1 MDFEILEEIGFFFG
15 SKSAFHTSN
24 DTNKCSNSEYFNTSV
39 NIVSLILFVIGFIG
53 NIATFVSVLCCG
65 TLRMPTYILI
75 ASLSVVD
82 TCCLLIKRL
91 GRSYNVIKEVVSF
104 QAFLSVSSALFH
116 ASTAHVIALSVLRL
130 YMMKNPLEFKHK
142 MTKRGTLLHIFV
154 CYLMGTVFGSVVYIL
169 FTQNGVNEKLTV
181 LLICLAV
188 MEIVIPQITLLI
200 IHLIKVRVLR
210 NSAVSQL
217 HVTPHI
223 RKLSKMICIIILTNV
238 LTIFPLWI
246 GVVALSLVK
255 DHDKAI
261 IIRCYYIAASFI
273 FIILHHSIN
282 PIIFFFVSKPYKN
295 LTRRESLRKRA
306 KQNYVV
312 HSHSGQNE

>member
-24 DTNKCSNSEYFNTSV
+24 DTIKCSNSDYFYTSV

-65 TLRMPTYILI
+65 TLRNPTYILI
-75 ASLSVVD
+75 SSLSVAD
-82 TCCLLIKRL
+82 TCCLLMKRL
-91 GRSYNVIKEVVSF
+91 ARSYNVIKEVVSF
-104 QAFLSVSSALFH
+104 QAFLSVAIALFH
-116 ASTAHVIALSVLRL
+116 VSTAHVIALNVLRL
-130 YMMKNPLEFKHK
+130 YMMKNPLEFMQK
-142 MTKRGTLLHIFV
+142 MTKKKTLLYIFA
-154 CYLMGTVFGSVVYIL
+154 CYLVGIVFGSVVYIL
-169 FTQNGVNEKLTV
+169 FTQRGVKQKLTEILV
-181 LLICLAV
+181 SLAV

-210 NSAVSQL
+210 NSAVSQCYMM
-217 HVTPHI
+217 PHI
-223 RKLSKMICIIILTNV
+223 RKLSKMTCIIILTNV
-238 LTIFPLWI
+238 LTILPLWI

-255 DHDKAI
+255 DHYKAI

-295 LTRRESLRKRA
+295 LTCRESLRKRA
-306 KQNYVV
+306 KQSYIV